1 MSAMPKPPEL
11 PPEGKTKLGDRIIIP
26 RSAVKSQTMESITP
40 LHLSDIN
47 TSHVWTFTMKS
58 RADEFVR
65 FNAESLSM
73 VIFGTYPNPDA
84 AAAVPL
90 DPPERRAANHA
101 LRARSNLPQMFM
113 LPTIAGTGFIQR
125 VEVLV
130 NGVKVGTNDSL
141 GVHLSEYA
149 HLSNIFYTNPKVP
162 HLATSA
168 DLANTGRENK
178 TRAMT
183 EATKFFDYNT
193 WNAEIGNRIPAYLF
207 GIFPFDT
214 KSKTR
219 IAATKEEPEAMYFP
233 PETEFTFK
241 FFLNQSKRQSIFHL
255 GSCTMMDYFLDA
267 EHGADVVYNLT
278 FQTVE
283 LSYECVRLK
292 PAEHLAIT
300 SKLSKTTL
308 SFPYDIARVQYQA
321 LQPGASY
328 TETVFQIPPEASI
341 LYVLFLKS
349 WQVQYTPGV
358 VKPVSPLSRFP
369 HECTTMKMSFGNEP
383 HLILKKM
390 SDFGQRPVVS
400 QDISIFNYYKYL
412 RERGFF
418 TGEFDQIFPPTFDT
432 TSYLQVLVA
441 DLSTLSSKRTD
452 QLKIFCHFT
461 GVQKSP
467 TDSIVMAVT
476 VHPTGLATC
485 SNSIF
490 WEFKDT
496 SS

>member
-1 MSAMPKPPEL
+1 MPKPPEL
-11 PPEGKTKLGDRIIIP
+11 PPEGKTKLGDRIVIP
-26 RSAVKSQTMESITP
+26 RSAIKSQTMESITP
-40 LHLSDIN
+40 IHLSDIN

-65 FNAESLSM
+65 FNVESLSM
-73 VIFGTYPNPDA
+73 VVFGTYANPVVST
-84 AAAVPL
+84 VPA
-90 DPPERRAANHA
+90 DPPENRAANWA
-101 LRARSNLPQMFM
+101 LRARSNQPQMFL
-113 LPTIAGTGFIQR
+113 LPTVAGTGFIQR

-141 GVHLSEYA
+141 GTHLSEYA
-149 HLSNIFYTNPKVP
+149 HLSNVFYPNPKVP
-162 HLATSA
+162 HLATTE
-168 DLANTGRENK
+168 DIVNTGRANK
-178 TRAMT
+178 TKAMT

-207 GIFPFDT
+207 GVFPFDT
-214 KSKTR
+214 KNKTR

-241 FFLNQSKRQSIFHL
+241 VFLNQSKRQSIFHL
-255 GSCTMMDYFLDA
+255 QSCTMVDYFVDA
-267 EHGADVVYNLT
+267 EVGAVANYNLT

-283 LSYECVRLK
+283 LSYECVKLK

-321 LQPGASY
+321 LQPLASY

-349 WQVQYTPGV
+349 WQVQFTPGV

-390 SDFGQRPVVS
+390 TNFGQRPVLS

-418 TGEFDQIFPPTFDT
+418 TGDYDQIFPPLTNTD
-432 TSYLQVLVA
+432 SYLQVLVA
-441 DLSTLSSKRTD
+441 DLSPLSTKRTD
-452 QLKIFCHFT
+452 QLKIYCHFT

-490 WEFKDT
+490 WDFKDT

>member
-1 MSAMPKPPEL
+1 MPKPPEL
-11 PPEGKTKLGDRIIIP
+11 PPEGKTKLGDRIVIP
-26 RSAVKSQTMESITP
+26 RSAIKSQTMESITP
-40 LHLSDIN
+40 IHLSDIN

-65 FNAESLSM
+65 FNVESLSM
-73 VIFGTYPNPDA
+73 VIFGTYPNRDA
-84 AAAVPL
+84 AGADPGA
-90 DPPERRAANHA
+90 PPERRAANWA
-101 LRARSNLPQMFM
+101 LRARSNLPRIFM

-125 VEVLV
+125 VEVMV

-141 GVHLSEYA
+141 GSHLSEYA

-162 HLATSA
+162 YIAVSSDTASTGAA
-168 DLANTGRENK
+168 DK
-178 TRAMT
+178 TKAMT
-183 EATKFFDYNT
+183 EASKIFDYNT
-193 WNAEIGNRIPAYLF
+193 WDAEIGNRIPAYLF

-214 KSKTR
+214 KNKTR

-233 PETEFTFK
+233 PETEFTIK
-241 FFLNQSKRQSIFHL
+241 VFLNQSKRQSIFSL
-255 GSCTMMDYFLDA
+255 DSLSMRDYFVDA
-267 EHGADVVYNLT
+267 EVGLAHNYNLT

-283 LSYECVRLK
+283 LSYECVKLK

-308 SFPYDIARVQYQA
+308 SFPYDIARVQYQS

-349 WQVQYTPGV
+349 WQVQFTPGV

-390 SDFGQRPVVS
+390 TDFGQRPTLS

-418 TGEFDQIFPPTFDT
+418 TGDFDQIFPPITNNE
-432 TSYLQVLVA
+432 SYLQVLVA
-441 DLSTLSSKRTD
+441 DLSSLSSKRTD
-452 QLKIFCHFT
+452 QLKIYCHFT

-485 SNSIF
+485 NNSIF